1 MKTDVKDLIAEL
13 EGVER
18 DVWQSAFEGHKQALE
33 CRLGLCDVVTRAST
47 PAQREVLI
55 ERRHEAWA
63 AATRLLSH
71 LRVMVAMLERYD
83 KGILL
88 GEELPEVEAGQ

>member
-13 EGVER
+13 EAVER

-33 CRLGLCDVVTRAST
+33 CRLELCEAITQSHDPETRT
-47 PAQREVLI
+47 KLI
-55 ERRHEAWA
+55 QRRHEAWA

-71 LRVMVAMLERYD
+71 LRVMIVMLERYD

-88 GEELPEVEAGQ
+88 GEEVPEVEA